1 MKQKT
6 LDLLYRLVM
15 YFTAASLAYTVAVAL
30 YVLYAYLTGDTLFR
44 LP

>member
-6 LDLLYRLVM
+6 LDFLYRLVM

-30 YVLYAYLTGDTLFR
+30 YVLYAYITGDLIFK